1 MLDRDNTCAATF
13 ITWVATTG
21 RDATAPSILTTG
33 LPTIRS
39 IKSPAPT
46 AAAAPL
52 YSDAVRFFDGSF
64 VKIRNITL
72 GYTIPKA
79 ITSKIKLNSLRL
91 YATADNALIFSPY
104 KLVDPETSNGIV
116 GGGSPMTSAT
126 YVFGLN
132 LKF

>member
-1 MLDRDNTCAATF
+1 M
-13 ITWVATTG
+13 
-21 RDATAPSILTTG
+21 
-33 LPTIRS
+33 
-39 IKSPAPT
+39 
-46 AAAAPL
+46 
-52 YSDAVRFFDGSF
+52 
-64 VKIRNITL
+64 

-116 GGGSPMTSAT
+116 GGASPMTSAT